1 MNESTKFVKTYAIVC
16 LYTIAQI
23 ALGFIIGAKATK
35 ADSQADSPTIS
46 MPDKPLSEW
55 ETTQLALILTESQMD
70 SLAVGKSNDLGILQI
85 TPIFVD
91 EVNRLVGK
99 NQFSHQDA
107 LSPTKSLQM
116 LAIYQEHKNPTHD
129 TDKAIQLHNPKG
141 GYAYARKVK
150 KNIARVKTYEYYRTL
165 VTNNKTDNAD

>member
-16 LYTIAQI
+16 LYTIAII
-23 ALGFIIGAKATK
+23 ALGFIIGAKAFK
-35 ADSQADSPTIS
+35 ADSAPAQTSVSTD
-46 MPDKPLSEW
+46 LSEW

-70 SLAVGKSNDLGILQI
+70 SLAVGKDNDLGILQI

-99 NQFSHQDA
+99 DIFTHQDA
-107 LSPTKSLQM
+107 LSPEKSLQM
-116 LAIYQEHKNPTHD
+116 LAIYQEHKNPSHD

-165 VTNNKTDNAD
+165 VTNSH

>member
-16 LYTIAQI
+16 LYTIAII
-23 ALGFIIGAKATK
+23 ALGFILGAKAYK
-35 ADSQADSPTIS
+35 ADSPTIS
-46 MPDKPLSEW
+46 APDLSEW
-55 ETTQLALILTESQMD
+55 ETTQLAFILTESQMD
-70 SLAVGKSNDLGILQI
+70 SLAVGKANDLGILQI

-99 NQFSHQDA
+99 DLFTHQDA
-107 LSPTKSLQM
+107 LSPEKSLQM
-116 LAIYQEHKNPTHD
+116 LAIYQEHKNPSHD

-150 KNIARVKTYEYYRTL
+150 KNIARVKTYEHYRNL
-165 VTNNKTDNAD
+165 VTNRTDNAD

>member
-1 MNESTKFVKTYAIVC
+1 MDEATKFVKTYAIVC
-16 LYTIAQI
+16 LYTIAII
-23 ALGFIIGAKATK
+23 ALGFIIGAKAYKVDSK
-35 ADSQADSPTIS
+35 ADSKAES
-46 MPDKPLSEW
+46 MPDLSEW

-70 SLAVGKSNDLGILQI
+70 SLAVGKDNDLGILQI

-99 NQFSHQDA
+99 DIFTHQDA
-107 LSPTKSLQM
+107 LSPEKSLQM
-116 LAIYQEHKNPTHD
+116 LAIYQEHKNPSHD

-165 VTNNKTDNAD
+165 VTNSQ

>member
-1 MNESTKFVKTYAIVC
+1 MNESTKLVKAYAIVC
-16 LYTIAQI
+16 LYTIAII
-23 ALGFIIGAKATK
+23 ALGFILGAKANK
-35 ADSQADSPTIS
+35 ADSPKVEP
-46 MPDKPLSEW
+46 MPDQHLSEW

-70 SLAVGKSNDLGILQI
+70 SLAVGKTNDLGILQI

-99 NQFSHQDA
+99 DQFTHQDA
-107 LSPTKSLQM
+107 LSPEKSLQM

-150 KNIARVKTYEYYRTL
+150 KNIARVKTYEHYRNL
-165 VTNNKTDNAD
+165 VRNSQ

>member
-16 LYTIAQI
+16 LYTIAII
-23 ALGFIIGAKATK
+23 ALGFLLGAKTTK
-35 ADSQADSPTIS
+35 TDSAPAQTSVSTT
-46 MPDKPLSEW
+46 LSEW

-70 SLAVGKSNDLGILQI
+70 SLAVGKDNDLGILQI

-99 NQFSHQDA
+99 DLFTHQDA
-107 LSPTKSLQM
+107 LSPEKSLQM
-116 LAIYQEHKNPTHD
+116 LAIYQEHKNPSHD

-150 KNIARVKTYEYYRTL
+150 KNIARVKTYEYYRNL
-165 VTNNKTDNAD
+165 VTNSQ

>member
-16 LYTIAQI
+16 LYTIAII
-23 ALGFIIGAKATK
+23 ALGFIIGAKAFK
-35 ADSQADSPTIS
+35 ADSPKVEP
-46 MPDKPLSEW
+46 MPDLSEW

-70 SLAVGKSNDLGILQI
+70 SLAVGKANDLGILQI

-99 NQFSHQDA
+99 DQFSHQDA
-107 LSPTKSLQM
+107 LSPEKSLQM
-116 LAIYQEHKNPTHD
+116 LAIYQEHKNPSHD

-150 KNIARVKTYEYYRTL
+150 KNIARVKTYEHYRTL
-165 VTNNKTDNAD
+165 VTNSQ

>member
-1 MNESTKFVKTYAIVC
+1 MNSTNTFVKTYAIVC
-16 LYTIAQI
+16 LYTIVI
-23 ALGFIIGAKATK
+23 LALGFIIGAKAFK
-35 ADSQADSPTIS
+35 ADSPTDS
-46 MPDKPLSEW
+46 TQAQTPVDTTLSEW
-55 ETTQLALILTESQMD
+55 EITQLALILTESQMD
-70 SLAVGKSNDLGILQI
+70 SLAVGKANDLGILQI

-99 NQFSHQDA
+99 DQFTHQDA
-107 LSPTKSLQM
+107 LSPEKSLQM

-150 KNIARVKTYEYYRTL
+150 KNIAKIKTYEHYRTL
-165 VTNNKTDNAD
+165 VTNSSH

>member
-16 LYTIAQI
+16 LYTIAI
-23 ALGFIIGAKATK
+23 LALGFIIGAKAFK
-35 ADSQADSPTIS
+35 ADSPKECPA
-46 MPDKPLSEW
+46 PDLSEW
-55 ETTQLALILTESQMD
+55 EITQLALILTESQMD

-99 NQFSHQDA
+99 DQFTRQDA
-107 LSPTKSLQM
+107 LSPEKSLQM
-116 LAIYQEHKNPTHD
+116 LAIYQEHKNPSHD

-150 KNIARVKTYEYYRTL
+150 KNIARVKTYEHYRNL
-165 VTNNKTDNAD
+165 VTNLQ

>member
-1 MNESTKFVKTYAIVC
+1 MDEATKFVKTYAIVC

-23 ALGFIIGAKATK
+23 ALGFIIGAKAFK
-35 ADSQADSPTIS
+35 ADSPKVEPMTE
-46 MPDKPLSEW
+46 LSEW

-70 SLAVGKSNDLGILQI
+70 SLAVGKANDLGILQI

-99 NQFSHQDA
+99 EQFTHQDA
-107 LSPTKSLQM
+107 LSPEKSLQM
-116 LAIYQEHKNPTHD
+116 LAIYQEHKNPSHD

-165 VTNNKTDNAD
+165 VTNSQ